1 MDPSEEE
8 PLIVDDTANSSK
20 YPGRNGPR
28 PIQGIRKDIILII
41 LFYTDAVMLL
51 PALEYVP
58 ILAVANRV

>member
-20 YPGRNGPR
+20 YPGRNGRR
-28 PIQGIRKDIILII
+28 PIQGIGKAVLII